1 MVEQLTRLTPFAG
14 VYPTSLDGVSVMRVD
29 RSSERVPVLYDPSI
43 VIVAQGRKHGYLGPH
58 TFTYDAG
65 NYLVLTV
72 PLPFECETIVAPD
85 GPFLAFSV
93 RVDLAILSEL
103 VMKMEARGGPTLVVP
118 AEQTVSATP
127 MDASL
132 SDAAVRLLECL
143 NTPADTAVLG
153 PQIVREILYR
163 ALCGE
168 QGPALKS
175 LLMMDSARNQ
185 IHRIL
190 HRLHA
195 EYTRPVDIRALAGGV
210 GMSVSALHHHF
221 KAVTSTSPLRYLKT
235 IRLHKARLLMV
246 QDAVGASVAAEKVG
260 YESPSQFSRE
270 FKRLFGA
277 TPVDETHRMRAS
289 LGGGQASLA
298 QAG

>member
-1 MVEQLTRLTPFAG
+1 MVEQLTRLTPFVG

-29 RSSERVPVLYDPSI
+29 RSTSRLPVLYEPAI
-43 VIVAQGRKHGYLGPH
+43 VIVAQGRKHGYLGPQS
-58 TFTYDAG
+58 FTYDAS

-72 PLPFECETIVAPD
+72 PLPFECETVVAPD

-103 VMKMEARGGPTLVVP
+103 VMKMETRGGPTLVVP

-127 MDASL
+127 MDALL

-143 NTPADTAVLG
+143 NTPTDTAVLG
-153 PQIVREILYR
+153 PQIIREILYR
-163 ALCGE
+163 ALCGP

-195 EYTRPVDIRALAGGV
+195 EYARPVDVPALAGAV

-246 QDAVGASVAAEKVG
+246 QDAVGASVAAQKVG

-277 TPVDETHRMRAS
+277 TPVDETTRLRAN
-289 LGGGQASLA
+289 LGGAPASLA